1 MTVAT
6 PVPLGIPQQASLET
20 ELTTRTMGGGLR
32 LLVASGLRDDAEAE
46 RDLRRVADRID
57 AWAGRLTRFRDDS
70 DLAQLNADPGRLDV
84 ALRPTLAAALTHA
97 RAMSAATAG
106 VVDVSLLD
114 ARLAAETGG
123 HPSFQRVTSWSLTG
137 DGRDRRLAREVPVR
151 FDLDGVAKGWIADR
165 ALLLLD
171 AYPAALVDADGDI
184 AVRTAGPTDWQIGV
198 PHPQEPG
205 VELAR
210 LHPPADWPGGR
221 FGIATSGTSVHRW
234 QTTRGVTHHL
244 IDPWTG
250 QPAETDVVQATV
262 VAERAGLA
270 EALAKAAVI
279 RGAQAGP
286 EVLAAGGAWAALLL
300 LVNGDLLVLPGSDRW
315 LD

>member
-6 PVPLGIPQQASLET
+6 PAPLEIPQQARLET

-32 LLVASGLRDDAEAE
+32 LLVASGLRDGAEAE

-57 AWAGRLTRFRDDS
+57 AWSRRLTRFRDDS
-70 DLAQLNADPGRLDV
+70 DLALLNADPARLDV

-114 ARLAAETGG
+114 ARLAAETDG
-123 HPSFQRVTSWSLTG
+123 HPAFQRVTSWWLTG
-137 DGRDRRLAREVPVR
+137 EGRDRRLLREDPVR

-165 ALLLLD
+165 ALRLLD

-184 AVRTAGPTDWQIGV
+184 AVRVAGSTDWRVGV
-198 PHPQEPG
+198 AHPEDTG
-205 VELAR
+205 VELAHV
-210 LHPPADWPGGR
+210 HPPADWPGGG

-234 QTTRGVTHHL
+234 QTAQGVTHHL

-250 QPAETDVVQATV
+250 RPAETDVVQATV

-279 RGAQAGP
+279 RGAQAGV
-286 EVLAAGGAWAALLL
+286 EVLEAGGAWAALLL
-300 LVNGDLLVLPGSDRW
+300 LVNGDLLALPGSDRW

>member
-1 MTVAT
+1 MTIAT
-6 PVPLGIPQQASLET
+6 PAPLEIPQQATLET
-20 ELTTRTMGGGLR
+20 ELTTRTMGGDLR
-32 LLVASGLRDDAEAE
+32 LLVASGLRDGAEAE

-57 AWAGRLTRFRDDS
+57 AWARRLTRFRDDS
-70 DLAQLNADPGRLDV
+70 DLALLNADPARLDV
-84 ALRPTLAAALTHA
+84 ALRPTLAAAMTHA

-114 ARLAAETGG
+114 ARLAAEADG
-123 HPSFQRVTSWSLTG
+123 HPSLPRVTSWSLTG
-137 DGRDRRLAREVPVR
+137 EGRDRRLLRTDPVR

-165 ALLLLD
+165 ALRLLD

-184 AVRTAGPTDWQIGV
+184 AVRTAGPTDWQVAV
-198 PHPQEPG
+198 PHPEEAG

-210 LHPPADWPGGR
+210 LQPPADWPGGR

-234 QTTRGVTHHL
+234 QTARGETHHL

-250 QPAETDVVQATV
+250 LPAETDVVQATV

-286 EVLAAGGAWAALLL
+286 AVLEAGGAWAALLL
-300 LVNGDLLVLPGSDRW
+300 LASGDLLALPGTDRW